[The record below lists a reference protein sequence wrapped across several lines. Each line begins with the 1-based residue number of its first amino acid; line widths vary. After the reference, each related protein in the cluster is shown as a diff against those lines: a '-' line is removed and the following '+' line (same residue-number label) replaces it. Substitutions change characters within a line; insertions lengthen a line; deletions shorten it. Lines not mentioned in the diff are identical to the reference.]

1 MNIKQILLA
10 AALPLFGLQPVAA
23 QCRLNVMTMPI
34 EQEADVPAAV
44 SDQISTRF
52 VQLLTSDEMGVSTDF
67 SQFFITG
74 QFSHAY
80 KETLPGPPP
89 QHVIRTTL
97 TLWIGDVI
105 NKSIFSS
112 CSVELRGVGTT
123 EQRAYVNA
131 LKQLNA
137 RNTNVARMVQEGRQ
151 RILTYYESN
160 YSKILQRAQSLAAQN
175 NFDEALMLLTS
186 IPECCSG
193 YQKAQS
199 LTLTVFQKRCDK
211 EGQSLLT
218 EAQGIW
224 ATDPTDTGASEAM
237 ALLNQ
242 IDPSASCYKQAT
254 ALITKMGKTVKE
266 NWDFENKTKY
276 NNEIDLQKRRI
287 AAARAVG
294 VAYGNNQKP
303 TYITFKRSWW

>member
-1 MNIKQILLA
+1 MNIKHILLA
-10 AALPLFGLQPVAA
+10 AALPFIGWQTLSA
-23 QCRLNVMTMPI
+23 QCRISVMTMPI

-52 VQLLTSDEMGVSTDF
+52 IQLLTSDEMGVSTDF

-97 TLWIGDVI
+97 TLWIGDVV

-112 CSVELRGVGTT
+112 CSINLRGVGTT

-137 RNTNVARMVQEGRQ
+137 NNANVVRMVQEGRQ
-151 RILTYYESN
+151 RILAYYEIN
-160 YSKILQRAQSLAAQN
+160 YPKILQRAQSLATQN
-175 NFDEALMLLTS
+175 NFDEALMLATS

-193 YQKAQS
+193 FSKAQS
-199 LTLTVFQKRCDK
+199 LTLSIFQTRCDK

-218 EAQGIW
+218 QAQGIW
-224 ATDPTDTGASEAM
+224 AADPTDSGASEAM
-237 ALLNQ
+237 SLLNQ
-242 IDPSASCYKQAT
+242 IDPSASCYKQVS
-254 ALITKMGKTVKE
+254 ALVTKMGKTVKE

-276 NNEIDLQKRRI
+276 NNEVDLQRRLI
-287 AAARAVG
+287 AAARAIG

>member
-1 MNIKQILLA
+1 MNIKHILLA
-10 AALPLFGLQPVAA
+10 AALPFIGWQPLSA
-23 QCRLNVMTMPI
+23 QCRISVMTMPI

-52 VQLLTSDEMGVSTDF
+52 IQLLTSDEMGVSTDF
-67 SQFFITG
+67 SRFFITG
-74 QFSHAY
+74 QLSHAY

-97 TLWIGDVI
+97 TLWIGDVV

-112 CSVELRGVGTT
+112 CSIDLRGVGTT

-137 RNTNVARMVQEGRQ
+137 NNANVVRMVQEGRQ
-151 RILTYYESN
+151 RILAYYESN
-160 YSKILQRAQSLAAQN
+160 YPKILQRAQSLAMQN
-175 NFDEALMLLTS
+175 NFDEALMLATS

-193 YQKAQS
+193 FSEAQS
-199 LTLTVFQKRCDK
+199 LTLSIFQTRCDK
-211 EGQSLLT
+211 EGQRLLT
-218 EAQGIW
+218 QAQGIW
-224 ATDPTDTGASEAM
+224 AADPTDRGASKAM
-237 ALLNQ
+237 SLLNQ
-242 IDPSASCYKQAT
+242 IDPSASCYEQVS
-254 ALITKMGKTVKE
+254 ALVAKIGKTVKE

-276 NNEIDLQKRRI
+276 NNEVDLQRSRI
-287 AAARAVG
+287 AAARAIG